1 MICYTDQRVIDLIF
15 YHFVRWINAIY
26 LIQIHLQSW
35 QYDLP
40 LHLIS
45 THVEQEEVRFEKGM
59 EKNKYFIISPNNAN
73 AMIMQRLKK
82 QKCYNMISRCD
93 KIYLFR

>member
-1 MICYTDQRVIDLIF
+1 MQFILFKFISSHGNMIY
-15 YHFVRWINAIY
+15 
-26 LIQIHLQSW
+26 
-35 QYDLP
+35 P